1 MDNKNNEMNLVDIID
16 LLWEKKFKI
25 LSFTLILSFVI
36 AIYSLT
42 ISNKYISS
50 TSLAPVVS
58 KDSQSGNISSSIGSL
73 AGLTGI
79 SVGGP
84 GFVDKTTIGLEQLRS
99 RRFVGEF
106 LKKYDLYKDL
116 VASDGW
122 NEKSNTLTYDRK
134 IYSIKNNNWIIKPS
148 YEESYLAFN
157 SIFVINQDL
166 ETGVITLSIEHYS
179 PFIAK
184 QWLSWIVQE
193 INSITRVDE
202 IKRAENSLNYLK
214 NEIENTKLTEI
225 RFGLTNLALS
235 QHEKIMIAK
244 VTPEYLFK
252 TIDPP
257 YFPEYKSSPRRS
269 VLTILGFF
277 LGLFISVLY
286 FTFNLY
292 WKEIK
297 ENK

>member
-277 LGLFISVLY
+277 LGLFLSALY

-297 ENK
+297 ASK

>member
-1 MDNKNNEMNLVDIID
+1 MNDKNSEMNIVDIID
-16 LLWEKKFKI
+16 ILWEKKFKI
-25 LSFTLILSFVI
+25 LSFALILSFVI

-50 TSLAPVVS
+50 VSLAPTTS
-58 KDSQSGNISSSIGSL
+58 QESQSGGISSSLGSL

-84 GFVDKTTIGLEQLRS
+84 GFVDKTTLGLEQLRS
-99 RRFVGEF
+99 RKFVGEF

-122 NEKSNTLTYDRK
+122 NAKSNTLTYDRK

-157 SIFVINQDL
+157 SIFVTNQDL
-166 ETGVITLSIEHYS
+166 ETGVITLSIEHFS

-184 QWLSWIVQE
+184 QWLSWIVEE
-193 INSITRVDE
+193 INSISRVDQIE
-202 IKRAENSLNYLK
+202 RAESSLNYLK

-225 RFGLTNLALS
+225 RSGLTNLALS

-252 TIDPP
+252 IIDPP
-257 YFPEYKSSPRRS
+257 YLPEYKSSPRRS
-269 VLTILGFF
+269 VLTVLGFF

-286 FTFNLY
+286 FSLMYSVFQ
-292 WKEIK
+292 
-297 ENK
+297 